1 LLFKQTSLPS
11 GQEEQEKINALGIAK
26 AMQAMNCR
34 AIGLEAHDLAG
45 GVVLLKKMQQ
55 EQQLSWLSMN
65 LVDAKKKQPVF
76 TPHLLTEIAGMQVAI
91 LGLTGGP
98 AVLDAAPDKAD
109 YTVLPWKETLPKAIE
124 QVKGKAAM
132 IILLSSYPYEV
143 NKEIAEAYPAVNLM
157 LTAGPAVAA
166 NYPFLVGSTLFAQT
180 GARGKTLG
188 MMRMNWTETRKWEE
202 SNLSKIRLE
211 QNRLDQINLQ
221 LSRLEQQKAQETGY
235 KKLRAEKQ
243 QAEQN
248 IKDLRAK
255 KPSAGENLCSFSNQF
270 IALESSL
277 PEEPKVREIMT
288 QSKQQINDLNQKQSA
303 SNQSTVLL
311 KNLAGWQTCAKCH
324 VQQAAFWQKT
334 RHATSVEILEKK
346 QQQFNEDCL
355 LCHVTLPYYN
365 AARVKA
371 EKLLVQIPDQLRRV
385 SCESCHGMAA
395 AHAGNPA
402 AVPVPVPK
410 PAEQV
415 CRGCHTPDHDG
426 HFVFADKVAK
436 VRCPQR

>member
-1 LLFKQTSLPS
+1 MT
-11 GQEEQEKINALGIAK
+11 AAGIAK
-26 AMQAMNCR
+26 AMQSMNCR

-45 GVVLLKKMQQ
+45 GVVLLKKLQQ
-55 EQQLSWLSMN
+55 EQQLTWLSMN

-76 TPHLLTEIAGMQVAI
+76 TPYLLTEVAGMQVAV
-91 LGLTGGP
+91 LGLTNGQM
-98 AVLDAAPDKAD
+98 VLDAAPDKVD
-109 YTVLPWKETLPKAIE
+109 YTVLPWKETLPKVIE

-143 NKEIAEAYPAVNLM
+143 NKEIAEAYPAINLM
-157 LTAGPAVAA
+157 LTSGPAAA
-166 NYPFLVGSTLFAQT
+166 TTYPFMVGSTLFAQT

-188 MMRMNWTETRKWEE
+188 MMRINWTEAGKWEE

-235 KKLRAEKQ
+235 QKLVAEKQ
-243 QAEQN
+243 KAEQN
-248 IKDLRAK
+248 INALQEK
-255 KPSAGENLCSFSNQF
+255 KKTEGEHLCHFSNQF

-277 PEEPKVREIMT
+277 PEDPKVREIMT
-288 QSKQQINDLNQKQSA
+288 RTKQQVNDLHQERSATEQSA
-303 SNQSTVLL
+303 ALL
-311 KNLAGWQTCAKCH
+311 KTLAGWQKCAQCH
-324 VQQAAFWQKT
+324 VQQATFWQKT
-334 RHATSVEILEKK
+334 RHAASIQTLEKK

-355 LCHVTLPYYN
+355 LCHVTLPHYN
-365 AARVKA
+365 AAMVKA
-371 EKLLVQIPDQLRRV
+371 EKLLLQLPEQLKRV

-402 AVPVPVPK
+402 AVPVPMPK

-415 CRGCHTPDHDG
+415 CTGCHTPDHDS
-426 HFVFADKVAK
+426 HFVFADKIAK